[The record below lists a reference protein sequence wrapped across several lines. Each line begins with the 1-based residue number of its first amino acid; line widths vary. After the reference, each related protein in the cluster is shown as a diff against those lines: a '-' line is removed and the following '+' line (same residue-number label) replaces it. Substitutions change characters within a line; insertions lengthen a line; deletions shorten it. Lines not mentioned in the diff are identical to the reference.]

1 MLNRLAQRRPSL
13 NPSNFVSCS
22 FEPLRNRCKIVVD
35 NWPSLADTL
44 DMTTTK
50 LSKKAQQAL
59 AILKAGGTYET
70 GLRRN
75 YFGGETQM
83 YWVESHPGVKVKGFG
98 YITFRELD
106 DAGLLKQDYDVNYG
120 STCHRRYYAA

>member
-1 MLNRLAQRRPSL
+1 MDKSAAT
-13 NPSNFVSCS
+13 
-22 FEPLRNRCKIVVD
+22 
-35 NWPSLADTL
+35 ADTL
-44 DMTTTK
+44 DMDSTK

-106 DAGLLKQDYDVNYG
+106 EAGLLRQDCDVNYG
-120 STCHRRYYAA
+120 STCHQRYYAAE

>member
-1 MLNRLAQRRPSL
+1 MDKSAAT
-13 NPSNFVSCS
+13 
-22 FEPLRNRCKIVVD
+22 
-35 NWPSLADTL
+35 ADTL
-44 DMTTTK
+44 DMDSKK

-106 DAGLLKQDYDVNYG
+106 EAGLLRQDYDVNYG
-120 STCHRRYYAA
+120 TTCHRRYYAAE

>member
-13 NPSNFVSCS
+13 NPSNFVSCG
-22 FEPLRNRCKIVVD
+22 FGHLQNRCEIVVD
-35 NWPSLADTL
+35 NRPSLADTL
-44 DMTTTK
+44 DMNTTK

-83 YWVESHPGVKVKGFG
+83 YWVESHPGIKVKGFG
-98 YITFRELD
+98 YVTFRELET
-106 DAGLLKQDYDVNYG
+106 AGLLKQDHDVNYG

>member
-13 NPSNFVSCS
+13 NPTNFVSCS
-22 FEPLRNRCKIVVD
+22 FEHLRNRCKIVVD
-35 NWPSLADTL
+35 SRPSSADTL
-44 DMTTTK
+44 DMDSTK

-98 YITFRELD
+98 YITFRDL
-106 DAGLLKQDYDVNYG
+106 YDVA
-120 STCHRRYYAA
+120 SQSRYVVRWGNTSSIIT

>member
-1 MLNRLAQRRPSL
+1 MLNRLARRRPSL

-98 YITFRELD
+98 YVTFRELD
-106 DAGLLKQDYDVNYG
+106 DAGLQIGRASCRERVLRLV
-120 STCHRRYYAA
+120 

>member
-1 MLNRLAQRRPSL
+1 MLAGDAGRPVISSGTL
-13 NPSNFVSCS
+13 KAVAI
-22 FEPLRNRCKIVVD
+22 PL
-35 NWPSLADTL
+35 PTPAEQALLADTL

>member
-1 MLNRLAQRRPSL
+1 MG
-13 NPSNFVSCS
+13 
-22 FEPLRNRCKIVVD
+22 I
-35 NWPSLADTL
+35 ADTL
-44 DMTTTK
+44 DMNTTT

-75 YFGGETQM
+75 YFGGETQK

-98 YITFRELD
+98 YVTFRELD
-106 DAGLLKQDYDVNYG
+106 DAGLLRQDYDVNYG
-120 STCHRRYYAA
+120 TTCHRRYYAAE